1 MYLQNFDWREI
12 LQFLNILNKHI
23 TNHGRRNYTFWSQ
36 PLKNLH
42 LTMSISC
49 YFCCISISNTVSEL
63 WQVVCVCMCAYVC
76 VCVCVCMRMSSLY
89 IQGNFT
95 FPLLITKC
103 SVGHWL
109 TSGFQETIEH
119 EILCTF
125 IHWIQVLDL
134 PAKNLFFSLNNPG
147 ITLVSNS

>member
-76 VCVCVCMRMSSLY
+76 VCVCVCVCVHAHVLTLHPGQFHFSTAHHQVFSWTLTYIRLPGNHRAWNLMHLHSLNSSFR
-89 IQGNFT
+89 FT
-95 FPLLITKC
+95 
-103 SVGHWL
+103 S
-109 TSGFQETIEH
+109 QE
-119 EILCTF
+119 F
-125 IHWIQVLDL
+125 I
-134 PAKNLFFSLNNPG
+134 LFFE
-147 ITLVSNS
+147 